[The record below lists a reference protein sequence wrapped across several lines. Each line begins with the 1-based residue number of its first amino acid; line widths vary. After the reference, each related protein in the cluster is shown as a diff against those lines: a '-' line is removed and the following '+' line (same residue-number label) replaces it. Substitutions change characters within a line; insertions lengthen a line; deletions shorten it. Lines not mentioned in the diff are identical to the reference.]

1 MCLNDTVKGFFGILC
16 AYLTLLIIVCH
27 LEAIELQGVYFLIN
41 LGRKIKFYRNKLQM
55 SQSELAKKMG
65 IARSTLAS
73 WEINRRD
80 PDLDSLLK
88 LSKILQV
95 SLDELFDLPP
105 QPYEPTPVSLEHVIK
120 NQPILYKEKL
130 LSKKEKEDLLFLLS
144 SLWDVLEKMQKHS
157 K

>member
-1 MCLNDTVKGFFGILC
+1 
-16 AYLTLLIIVCH
+16 
-27 LEAIELQGVYFLIN
+27 
-41 LGRKIKFYRNKLQM
+41 M

-65 IARSTLAS
+65 VARSTLAS

-95 SLDELFDLPP
+95 SLGELFDLPP